1 MSAACT
7 SEPVSQ
13 LRLERYALSEL
24 PAGEH
29 AQVEA
34 HLARCPACRQC
45 LLELSASEPALRSLP
60 QELPQL
66 NQLPLAAQRIEL
78 PERRPQPRAPSSPR
92 VRRLPWSLPRVAG
105 GLALAAALLLA
116 LRAGLQLPRAGVDD
130 ANGRDSGRA
139 VKGGELALELVRAR
153 AGDVALDPRSFAS
166 GDRFAVLV
174 TCPPPAPAHWELV
187 VFQAGEAFFPLDS
200 TQPLR
205 CGNRVS
211 LPGAFALTGAQP
223 AQVCVVLSAAP
234 ADRATLSRGPDALP
248 AQHACTTVSA
258 EARP

>member
-24 PAGEH
+24 PAADH
-29 AQVEA
+29 ARVEA

-45 LLELSASEPALRSLP
+45 LLELRASEPVMLPWP
-60 QELPQL
+60 QELVRPQL

-78 PERRPQPRAPSSPR
+78 PARGPLRTAPSPLR
-92 VRRLPWSLPRVAG
+92 TRLRASRALRAAG
-105 GLALAAALLLA
+105 GLALAAASVLA
-116 LRAGLQLPRAGVDD
+116 LRAMLQSSPQD
-130 ANGRDSGRA
+130 ANGSDDGRA
-139 VKGGELALELVRAR
+139 IKGGELALELVRER
-153 AGDVALDPRSFAS
+153 GGDVARDPRSFAS

-174 TCPPPAPAHWELV
+174 TCPPPASAHWELV

-200 TQPLR
+200 TQPLH

-211 LPGAFALTGAQP
+211 LPGAFTLTGAQP
-223 AQVCVVLSAAP
+223 AQVCVVLDAAII
-234 ADRATLSRGPDALP
+234 DRATLSRGPDALP
-248 AQHACTTVSA
+248 ARHACTTVTPQA
-258 EARP
+258 QR